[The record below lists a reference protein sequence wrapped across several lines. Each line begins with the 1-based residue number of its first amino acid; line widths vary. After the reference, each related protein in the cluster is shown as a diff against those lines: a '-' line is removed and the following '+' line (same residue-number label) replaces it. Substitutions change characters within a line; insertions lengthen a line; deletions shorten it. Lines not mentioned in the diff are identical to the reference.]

1 MGLSKEEKKAR
12 KEAKKLEKLRQEN
25 EARKQLKREELNRE
39 IAAQALKRGELDKS
53 WRAMML
59 KIKEPIFRQDIEVM
73 WHVFERSYDK
83 KDHIIGYTIKLMDVA
98 DDQFQ
103 RTVAS
108 FCDTIDR
115 MINKFLSDLE
125 ALSKENDLATSDLLK
140 RAEDEAAQLMSDHT
154 AAETHL
160 QLLLYHA
167 YNVSDTLA
175 WTTRGENMVKADEER
190 NKYLAER
197 ENLRSFL
204 ENTYNAV
211 WDQYKAVL
219 KSYVMGT
226 VENQKAVRKLRRKE
240 NMMADIIA
248 SQKKKIAN
256 SDGLL
261 KKLRTELNAY
271 ESGTKQAVFRERRD
285 RHRDACLRLKHQM
298 YNGVATDVKQLGLL
312 VKVSD
317 ETVEWLEK
325 AFEKVDRIL
334 RMAALCRKFE
344 TQREKVLPFGSDLP
358 HSPAA
363 SKLNVRRQ
371 QSDDSLVLNA
381 ITTTSGLTRLWH
393 RISKAELTKRA
404 LYREKQL
411 LEEENA
417 LILNKIQE
425 YNEKKINIDPKKCIC
440 TKPNAEERVF
450 FQKSEHPVAI
460 DAKLEATKLQLHSKN
475 NFKGELNMY

>member
-12 KEAKKLEKLRQEN
+12 KEAKKQEKIRKEI
-25 EARKQLKREELNRE
+25 EAKKQLKREELNRE
-39 IAAQALKRGELDKS
+39 IAAQALKRGELDRS

-59 KIKEPIFRQDIEVM
+59 KIKEPVFRQDVEVM
-73 WHVFERSYDK
+73 WHVFERAYDK
-83 KDHIIGYTIKLMDVA
+83 KDHIIGFTIKLMNVA

-115 MINKFLSDLE
+115 MINKFLTDLE
-125 ALSKENDLATSDLLK
+125 DMSKKNVETTNDLLK
-140 RAEDEAAQLMSDHT
+140 RAEEEAAHIMSDHT

-167 YNVSDTLA
+167 HNISDTLA

-190 NKYLAER
+190 NKYLDHR

-204 ENTYNAV
+204 ENSYNAV
-211 WDQYKAVL
+211 WDEYKAVL
-219 KSYVMGT
+219 KAYVTGT
-226 VENQKAVRKLRRKE
+226 AENQKAVRKLRRKE

-248 SQKKKIAN
+248 SQGKKIAN
-256 SDGLL
+256 SDGML
-261 KKLRTELNAY
+261 KRLRVELNAY

-285 RHRDACLRLKHQM
+285 RHRDACFRLKHQM
-298 YNGVATDVKQLGLL
+298 YNGVATDVKRLALL

-317 ETVEWLEK
+317 DTVEWLEK

-358 HSPAA
+358 HSPTA

-411 LEEENA
+411 LEQENA
-417 LILNKIQE
+417 LILSKIQE
-425 YNEKKINIDPKKCIC
+425 YKEKKMKIDPKKCIC
-440 TKPNAEERVF
+440 TKPDTEQRVIL
-450 FQKSEHPVAI
+450 QRSEHPVAI
-460 DAKLEATKLQLHSKN
+460 DGGLEVTKLERHSRMN
-475 NFKGELNMY
+475 I